1 MLEFENSGTGEAHD
15 NDDANPFPASQ
26 RAFIV
31 STRPPK
37 KPLSGGMAPAV
48 REASREYEEVIWY
61 ALGSEGDKTAMRKAF
76 EKQTPEAKPV
86 PVQRYEVEGFN
97 VRQIQLTKD
106 SWTAHYDEFCN
117 RWIWPVCHN
126 LMQYAKKSISVW
138 DTQGNATV
146 NDLIARDM
154 AFELA
159 QENDKTSPI
168 MIQDYHHFK
177 LAMYLRHYGVEN
189 PIIFFN
195 HTPLPTMET
204 MGKMRPK
211 ERQEFS
217 DMMKAL
223 LQCDSVQ
230 FQTEETAR
238 RFLKIIGV
246 EKPPAIGPYES
257 IVIPVQ
263 EEDKATRFVRVGH
276 APISINADKV
286 FRVSRDPAP
295 LESKTS
301 IWLEEQMAAPFVL
314 LNFERCDYSKGIKE
328 RAEAYIDLMEKRPD
342 LRGKVQLVLQ
352 AEPTRPDIPE
362 YRTYAAEVKELVE
375 KINRDKSLWCNGK
388 EPVVFLNANIPNDD
402 LLKIMH
408 RTREVKDPQT
418 GEMVTQK
425 RIICVTAHEDG
436 MNLTAK
442 EGAVANPGVPLIIST
457 GAGAS
462 NELACDGKGAIVYTP
477 HEAGNSAPLVKAMI
491 KAFEMP
497 APEASIRAG
506 NMLEAVKA
514 NTIQMWGKFMKD
526 ETNII
531 LESRERGAPLP
542 GRQISAY
549 SLEM

>member
-1 MLEFENSGTGEAHD
+1 MLELVKNVDQD
-15 NDDANPFPASQ
+15 NDGYQEQEPSQ

-48 REASREYEEVIWY
+48 REASREYDEVIWY
-61 ALGSEGDKTAMRKAF
+61 ALGSEGEKSAMRKQFDSHTPA
-76 EKQTPEAKPV
+76 EKATPV
-86 PVQRYEVEGFN
+86 HRYEVEGFN
-97 VRQIQLTKD
+97 VRQIQLSKD
-106 SWTAHYDEFCN
+106 SWTSHYDEFCN

-126 LMQYAKKSISVW
+126 LTQYAKDKISVW
-138 DTQGNATV
+138 DIQGNATV

-154 AFELA
+154 AYELA
-159 QENDKTSPI
+159 QEKDNKSPI

-177 LAMYLRHYGVEN
+177 LAMYLRKYDVEN

-211 ERQEFS
+211 ENQEFQ

-246 EKPPAIGPYES
+246 DKPPSIGPYES
-257 IVIPVQ
+257 IVIPV
-263 EEDKATRFVRVGH
+263 EEDGKEARFVRVGH

-286 FRVSRDPAP
+286 YRVSRDESP
-295 LESKTS
+295 LESPIS
-301 IWLEEQMAAPFVL
+301 QWLEEQLVAPNIL
-314 LNFERCDYSKGIKE
+314 LNFERCDYTKGIKE
-328 RAEAYIDLMEKRPD
+328 RAEAYLEMMKTHPH
-342 LRGKVQLVLQ
+342 LRGQVQLVLQ

-362 YRTYAAEVKELVE
+362 YKQYAAEVKDLVDM
-375 KINRDKSLWCNGK
+375 INEDKSLWHGDK
-388 EPVVFLNANIPNDD
+388 EPVIFLNANIPNDD

-408 RTREVKDPQT
+408 RTKEV
-418 GEMVTQK
+418 ENSVTSDKAEQK
-425 RIICVTAHEDG
+425 RIICVTANEDG

-442 EGAVANPGVPLIIST
+442 EGAIANPGVPLIISS

-462 NELACDGKGAIVYTP
+462 KELDCDGDGAIVYTP
-477 HEAGNSAPLVKAMI
+477 HEAGNPKPLINAML
-491 KAFEMP
+491 KAFNMS
-497 APEASIRAG
+497 PEEAG
-506 NMLEAVKA
+506 RRTRNMLEKVKG

-531 LESRERGAPLP
+531 LDRRKNGQALP
-542 GRQISAY
+542 GRQLPTY
-549 SLEM
+549 KLDL